1 MDTNID
7 YIGQKYPGC
16 FPTDTNTSYVWLG
29 KTKDTL
35 LNLYL
40 INKII

>member
-1 MDTNID
+1 MDINID
-7 YIGQKYPGC
+7 YIGRKYQEC
-16 FPTDTNTSYVWLG
+16 FLIDINTSYVWLE
-29 KTKDTL
+29 KTKGTL

>member
-1 MDTNID
+1 MDISID
-7 YIGQKYPGC
+7 YIGQKYPEC
-16 FPTDTNTSYVWLG
+16 FLIDTNTSYAWLG
-29 KTKDTL
+29 KTKGTL

>member
-1 MDTNID
+1 MDINID
-7 YIGQKYPGC
+7 YIGQKYPGY
-16 FPTDTNTSYVWLG
+16 FLIDINTSYVWLG

>member
-1 MDTNID
+1 MGTNID
-7 YIGQKYPGC
+7 YTGLRSQGYFQLGIG
-16 FPTDTNTSYVWLG
+16 TSYVWYE
-29 KTKDTL
+29 KIKDTL

>member
-1 MDTNID
+1 MDANID
-7 YIGQKYPGC
+7 YIGQKYPGY
-16 FPTDTNTSYVWLG
+16 FLIDINTSYAWLE
-29 KTKDTL
+29 KTKGTL

>member
-1 MDTNID
+1 MDINID
-7 YIGQKYPGC
+7 YIGRKYPGC
-16 FPTDTNTSYVWLG
+16 FPIDINTSYAWLG
-29 KTKDTL
+29 KTKGTL

>member
-7 YIGQKYPGC
+7 YIGQKYQWY
-16 FPTDTNTSYVWLG
+16 FLIDINTSYVWLE
-29 KTKDTL
+29 KTKGTL

>member
-1 MDTNID
+1 MDINID
-7 YIGQKYPGC
+7 YIGQKYLG
-16 FPTDTNTSYVWLG
+16 FFLIDINTSYVWLE
-29 KTKDTL
+29 KTKGTL

>member
-1 MDTNID
+1 MDINID
-7 YIGQKYPGC
+7 YIGRKYQEC
-16 FPTDTNTSYVWLG
+16 FLIDINTSYVWLG
-29 KTKDTL
+29 KTKGTL

>member
-1 MDTNID
+1 MDINID

-16 FPTDTNTSYVWLG
+16 FLIDINTSYVWSE
-29 KTKDTL
+29 KTKGTL

>member
-1 MDTNID
+1 MDINID

-16 FPTDTNTSYVWLG
+16 FPIDINTSYAWLG

>member
-7 YIGQKYPGC
+7 YIGQKYHWY
-16 FPTDTNTSYVWLG
+16 FLIDINTSYVWLE
-29 KTKDTL
+29 KTKGTL

>member
-7 YIGQKYPGC
+7 KKKKKYPGY
-16 FPTDTNTSYVWLG
+16 FLIDINTSYVWLE
-29 KTKDTL
+29 KTKGTL

>member
-1 MDTNID
+1 MDINID
-7 YIGQKYPGC
+7 YIGQKYLGC
-16 FPTDTNTSYVWLG
+16 FLIDINTSYVWLE
-29 KTKDTL
+29 KTKGAL

>member
-7 YIGQKYPGC
+7 YIGQKYPEC
-16 FPTDTNTSYVWLG
+16 FPIDTNTSYVWLG
-29 KTKDTL
+29 KTKGTL

>member
-7 YIGQKYPGC
+7 YIGQKYQGY
-16 FPTDTNTSYVWLG
+16 FLIDINTSYVWLE
-29 KTKDTL
+29 KTKGAL

>member
-1 MDTNID
+1 MDINID
-7 YIGQKYPGC
+7 YIGQNYPGC
-16 FPTDTNTSYVWLG
+16 CLIDINTRYVWLG
-29 KTKDTL
+29 KTKGTL

>member
-1 MDTNID
+1 MDINID
-7 YIGQKYPGC
+7 YIGRKYLGC
-16 FPTDTNTSYVWLG
+16 FLIDINTSYVWLG
-29 KTKDTL
+29 KTKGTL

>member
-1 MDTNID
+1 MDANID
-7 YIGQKYPGC
+7 YIGQRYPGC
-16 FPTDTNTSYVWLG
+16 FPIDINTSYVWLG

>member
-1 MDTNID
+1 MDINID

-16 FPTDTNTSYVWLG
+16 FLIDINTSYVWLE
-29 KTKDTL
+29 KTRDTL

>member
-7 YIGQKYPGC
+7 YIGQKYPRY
-16 FPTDTNTSYVWLG
+16 FLIDINTSYVWLE
-29 KTKDTL
+29 KTKGTL

>member
-1 MDTNID
+1 MDISID
-7 YIGQKYPGC
+7 YIGQKYPEC
-16 FPTDTNTSYVWLG
+16 FLIDINTSYAWLG
-29 KTKDTL
+29 KTKGTL

>member
-1 MDTNID
+1 MDINID
-7 YIGQKYPGC
+7 YIGQKYLGC
-16 FPTDTNTSYVWLG
+16 FLLDINTSYAWLG
-29 KTKDTL
+29 KTKGTL

>member
-1 MDTNID
+1 MDINID
-7 YIGQKYPGC
+7 YIGRKYQGY
-16 FPTDTNTSYVWLG
+16 FQIDINTSYVWLG
-29 KTKDTL
+29 KTKGTL